1 MYTPEY
7 FTKEDKGVGSS
18 FIGSAGI
25 TDVVSGVFDGNDQGR
40 EQVMFVSTLREKKI
54 NYNDYYMTM
63 GAIGGSK
70 YGKET
75 NIAGSYYDS
84 NLARDHYTIANKGDD
99 VNNKRVNLCIAASDN
114 DNDGLL
120 GSFRDKKCIYTD
132 PKNAAVLQAG
142 PLLLVR
148 WRAWADMM
156 TRVRHHTHF
165 PRHSSVARHR
175 ETVYHSVPG
184 VLRQS

>member
-1 MYTPEY
+1 
-7 FTKEDKGVGSS
+7 
-18 FIGSAGI
+18 
-25 TDVVSGVFDGNDQGR
+25 
-40 EQVMFVSTLREKKI
+40 MFVSTLREKKI

-84 NLARDHYTIANKGDD
+84 NLNRDHYTIANKGDD

-142 PLLLVR
+142 PYFGTL
-148 WRAWADMM
+148 WRDL
-156 TRVRHHTHF
+156 
-165 PRHSSVARHR
+165 
-175 ETVYHSVPG
+175 G
-184 VLRQS
+184 GI